1 MPLSPRES
9 HRLHVLTL
17 LESGKVTL
25 AQATEALA
33 ITDRQLRRLRARLR
47 EGCPTALGHANRG
60 RRAAHAVPEYL
71 RAQILGF
78 ARGKYAG
85 LNDVHLTEKLTGEEG
100 LRVRPAKVQR
110 VLRQARLASP
120 RRRRP
125 PRHRSRRPRRDQAG
139 LLVQFDGSPYAWF
152 EDRGP
157 ECTLLGGLDDATG
170 SVLAACFRVEEDAAG
185 YLGCLRGLTSTY
197 GIPAAAY
204 TDKHSIFV

>member
-17 LESGKVTL
+17 LERGKVTL

-47 EGCPTALGHANRG
+47 EGGPTALGHANRG
-60 RRAAHAVPEYL
+60 RRAAHAVPEDL

-100 LRVRPAKVQR
+100 LRVDRKSTRLNSSHQ
-110 VLRQARLASP
+110 LR
-120 RRRRP
+120 
-125 PRHRSRRPRRDQAG
+125 
-139 LLVQFDGSPYAWF
+139 
-152 EDRGP
+152 
-157 ECTLLGGLDDATG
+157 
-170 SVLAACFRVEEDAAG
+170 
-185 YLGCLRGLTSTY
+185 
-197 GIPAAAY
+197 
-204 TDKHSIFV
+204 